1 MLCNVICFRC
11 FCLPLKKSQRLEPLY
26 FPPEQSHLRVLVET
40 FHLSSCTMPKR
51 ADPDAEYMVERRKK
65 ALQWME
71 ENGKKYKLTSRQ
83 QALDINNNMNNYYVP
98 APWKAYNKHKLC
110 NQLFGGQL
118 DWLQELLQAQGY
130 IGKLS
135 TVSFDYGHFF

>member
-1 MLCNVICFRC
+1 
-11 FCLPLKKSQRLEPLY
+11 
-26 FPPEQSHLRVLVET
+26 
-40 FHLSSCTMPKR
+40 MPKK
-51 ADPDAEYMVERRKK
+51 ADPNAEYMVERKNK

-71 ENGKKYKLTSRQ
+71 ENGKKYKLTSRH

-118 DWLQELLQAQGY
+118 EWLQELLVIQGY
-130 IGKLS
+130 TGQLSNVSKLAEERAC
-135 TVSFDYGHFF
+135 

>member
-1 MLCNVICFRC
+1 
-11 FCLPLKKSQRLEPLY
+11 
-26 FPPEQSHLRVLVET
+26 
-40 FHLSSCTMPKR
+40 MPKR

-65 ALQWME
+65 ALQWMA
-71 ENGKKYKLTSRQ
+71 ENGKKHKLTTRQ

-118 DWLQELLQAQGY
+118 EWLQELLQVQGY
-130 IGKLS
+130 TGQLS
-135 TVSFDYGHFF
+135 IVSKRAEERAC

>member
-1 MLCNVICFRC
+1 
-11 FCLPLKKSQRLEPLY
+11 
-26 FPPEQSHLRVLVET
+26 
-40 FHLSSCTMPKR
+40 MPKR

-83 QALDINNNMNNYYVP
+83 QSLDINNNMNNYYVP
-98 APWKAYNKHKLC
+98 AYNKHKLC

-118 DWLQELLQAQGY
+118 EWLQELLIVQGY
-130 IGKLS
+130 TGKLFSVS
-135 TVSFDYGHFF
+135 TGVPQEFT